1 MSLWVFLFLL
11 RSNCLADEMLKVY
24 NKVSIRWTTHQP
36 KGLTNLDVVMAQLCD
51 SYV

>member
-1 MSLWVFLFLL
+1 MSYGVFLL
-11 RSNCLADEMLKVY
+11 RSNCVADEMLNVY
-24 NKVSIRWTTHQP
+24 NKVSIRWTTDHL